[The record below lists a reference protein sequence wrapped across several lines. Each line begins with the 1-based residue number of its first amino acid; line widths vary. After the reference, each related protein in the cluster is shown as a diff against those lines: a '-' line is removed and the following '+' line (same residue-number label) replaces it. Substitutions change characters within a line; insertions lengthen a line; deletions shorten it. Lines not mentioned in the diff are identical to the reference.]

1 MNHFRFSSAA
11 QTDLREIWAYVAKDR
26 PVAADGLIDTFY
38 QKFRLAAANPDSGES
53 RDDLSP
59 GLRVF
64 SVGDYVVGFRKVPQG
79 VEIVRVVHGARDQRR
94 LF

>member
-1 MNHFRFSSAA
+1 MNRYRLSRTATS
-11 QTDLREIWAYVAKDR
+11 DLRAIWAYVAKDR
-26 PVAADGLIDTFY
+26 PAAADGLIDTLY
-38 QKFRLAAANPDSGES
+38 QKFRLAATNPGIGES
-53 RDDLSP
+53 REDLSP

-64 SVGDYVVGFRKVPQG
+64 SVGSYVVGFRKVPQG